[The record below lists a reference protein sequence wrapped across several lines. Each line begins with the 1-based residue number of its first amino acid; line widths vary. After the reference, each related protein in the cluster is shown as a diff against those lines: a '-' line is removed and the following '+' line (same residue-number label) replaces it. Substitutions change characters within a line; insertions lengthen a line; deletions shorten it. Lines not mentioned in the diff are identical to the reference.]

1 MTTSNQTLRPFTTDK
16 EQEIL
21 CKYAKNARVLE
32 IGSYD
37 GASAI
42 AMAKVA
48 DSVYCIDPFIEDAA
62 VNQNIK
68 PSISKFLI
76 NTLSI
81 KNIHL
86 LHGTN
91 IEILPLLKPNHF
103 GMVFVDG
110 SHTYENASYDII
122 YARFLATETIAV
134 HDCNWPGVSRA
145 IQSLLGN
152 HDLIENYEDVLK
164 IWRVL

>member
-1 MTTSNQTLRPFTTDK
+1 MSTSEQIRPFTT
-16 EQEIL
+16 EVERSIL
-21 CKYAKNARVLE
+21 CKYAKDATVLE

-42 AMAKVA
+42 AMASVA
-48 DSVYCIDPFIEDAA
+48 QVVYCIDPFLEDKA
-62 VNQNIK
+62 VNQDIK

-76 NTLSI
+76 NTLRI

-91 IEILPLLKPNHF
+91 MEILPLLRPNKF

-110 SHTYENASYDII
+110 SHTYENASYDLV
-122 YARFLATETIAV
+122 YARLLATETIAA
-134 HDCNWPGVSRA
+134 HDCNWPGVARA
-145 IQSLLGN
+145 VQELMGN

-164 IWRVL
+164 VWRVL